1 MIIVTDLS
9 RTPDLTSMAAR
20 LGVVNGQPFFVE
32 QDGSFDRVLNA
43 FLRSLVDPASP
54 RRNTWRTY
62 AYHLAHFLKWLA
74 QQEIPWRQVNRDVL
88 RAYYTARRF
97 AQARPVSAR
106 TWNNVAAALT
116 RFYAW
121 AAVAGEVPVSPVSY
135 GEIRAGRIAA
145 LPGTRQVRS
154 SLTEHV
160 SSSPVRYVPLRIYL
174 SKVRPAFGGTRT
186 AERDRA
192 FADLLMATG
201 MRVNEANSLRLGDLP
216 DPDAPECRG
225 RKTVPLTLKWG
236 TKGGKVRAIRIP
248 VHVLRTV
255 FRYVAEDRE
264 NALANISQRQ
274 RPVELWLTEAGMP
287 MKTARWHDIF
297 RRASEQAGILC
308 TPHMLRHAFAI
319 HQLTA
324 MIQVLISDPA
334 YRTDA
339 RQPYRALLKDPL
351 RQLQR
356 LLGHASL
363 ASTFIYLDCLE
374 EVDRMIDDSLGNWT
388 VGMRAMDEPR

>member
-9 RTPDLTSMAAR
+9 RTPELISMAAR
-20 LGVVNGQPFFVE
+20 LGIADRQPFLVGE
-32 QDGSFDRVLNA
+32 DGSFDRDVNA

-54 RRNTWRTY
+54 RPNTWRTY
-62 AYHLAHFLKWLA
+62 AYHLAYFLGWLA
-74 QQEIPWRQVNRDVL
+74 QQEIPWREVNRDAL
-88 RAYYTARRF
+88 RGYYTARRF
-97 AQARPVSAR
+97 VQVKPISAR

-121 AAVAGEVPVSPVSY
+121 AVAAGEIPASPVSY
-135 GEIRAGRIAA
+135 RQIRAGRIAA
-145 LPGTRQVRS
+145 VLGMRPVRS
-154 SLTEHV
+154 SLTEHE
-160 SSSPVRYVPLRIYL
+160 SSSPIRYVPLRIYL
-174 SKVRPAFGGTRT
+174 SKVRPALGGTRT

-201 MRVNEANSLRLGDLP
+201 MRVNEANSLLLADLP
-216 DPDAPECRG
+216 DPDAPECQG
-225 RKTVPLTLKWG
+225 KKTVPLTLKRG
-236 TKGGKVRAIRIP
+236 TKGGKVRVIRVP

-255 FRYVAEDRE
+255 YRYVAEDRV
-264 NALANISQRQ
+264 NALADIPKRQ
-274 RPVELWLTEAGMP
+274 RPVELWLTETGTP
-287 MKTARWHDIF
+287 MKTARWHDVF
-297 RRASEQAGILC
+297 RRASERSGSPC

-324 MIQVLISDPA
+324 MIQMLISDPA
-334 YRTDA
+334 YRTDPH
-339 RQPYRALLKDPL
+339 QPYRTLLKDPL

-374 EVDRMIDDSLGNWT
+374 EVDCMIDDSLGNWT
-388 VGMRAMDEPR
+388 VPLRTIGEAR

>member
-9 RTPDLTSMAAR
+9 RTPELTDMAAR
-20 LGVVNGQPFFVE
+20 LGIVNGQPFLVGE
-32 QDGSFDRVLNA
+32 DGSFDRVLNT

-54 RRNTWRTY
+54 RPNTWRTY
-62 AYHLAHFLKWLA
+62 AYHLARFLRWLA
-74 QQEIPWRQVNRDVL
+74 QQEIAWRQVNRDVL

-97 AQARPVSAR
+97 VQARPISAR

-121 AAVAGEVPVSPVSY
+121 AVVAGEVPVTPVSY
-135 GEIRAGRIAA
+135 REIRAGRIAA
-145 LPGTRQVRS
+145 VPGIRPLRS

-160 SSSPVRYVPLRIYL
+160 SSIPVRYVPLRIYL

-192 FADLLMATG
+192 FADLLLATG
-201 MRVNEANSLRLGDLP
+201 MRVAEANSLLLADLP
-216 DPDAPECRG
+216 DPDAPECWG
-225 RKTVPLTLKWG
+225 KKTIPLTLKRG
-236 TKGGKVRAIRIP
+236 TKGGKVRVIRIP
-248 VHVLRTV
+248 THVLRTV
-255 FRYVAEDRE
+255 YRYVAEDRE
-264 NALANISQRQ
+264 NALADLSMSQR
-274 RPVELWLTEAGMP
+274 PAELWVTETGAP
-287 MKTARWHDIF
+287 MKTARWHDVF
-297 RRASEQAGILC
+297 RKASEKSGNQC

-324 MIQVLISDPA
+324 MIQRLISDPT
-334 YRTDA
+334 YRTDPN
-339 RQPYRALLKDPL
+339 QPYRTLLKDPL

-374 EVDRMIDDSLGNWT
+374 EVDRMIDDSLGDWT
-388 VGMRAMDEPR
+388 VPLQTRDEPR